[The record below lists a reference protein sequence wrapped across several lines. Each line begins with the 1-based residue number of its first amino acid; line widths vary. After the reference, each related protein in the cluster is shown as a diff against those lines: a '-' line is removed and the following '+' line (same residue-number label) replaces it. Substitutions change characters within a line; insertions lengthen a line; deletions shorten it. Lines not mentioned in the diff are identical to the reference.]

1 MDSTVF
7 ESWGYARVSTDEQ
20 AQDKDALL
28 KQMQRLR
35 DAGVGKIFFDIDK
48 RTKHD
53 RKGLLNL
60 IKAVQ
65 ELPIKHNIRFLKF
78 TRLDRVAA
86 SQIIF
91 YKLISWRSR
100 SPKTEY
106 ISGFSI
112 LCEVQR

>member
-1 MDSTVF
+1 MGSEDF

-20 AQDKDALL
+20 AQDTDALL

-35 DAGVGKIFFDIDK
+35 DAGVGRIFFDIDK

-65 ELPIKHNIRFLKF
+65 ELSVNHQIRFLKF

-86 SQIIF
+86 SQVIF
-91 YKLISWRSR
+91 YQLISELQKKNIKPVALDDPRD
-100 SPKTEY
+100 
-106 ISGFSI
+106 GDVFS
-112 LCEVQR
+112 